1 MLEHADID
9 LENHCNIY
17 IYIYKLCVFYQRL
30 HKIVIGLLG
39 KVNSV
44 DHRQKLTFLA
54 LAIRQREEIII
65 R

>member
-1 MLEHADID
+1 MLEHAIID

-17 IYIYKLCVFYQRL
+17 IYKLYVFYQRL